1 MYTANEPT
9 EPKAVVRA
17 SAYNAGVL
25 GSVRGQA
32 DFLLTRFLIE
42 LGSVLPNKRRGASKL
57 TRGWSRYHQLFRG
70 CGPVISNIPRSTSPV

>member
-42 LGSVLPNKRRGASKL
+42 LGSILPNKRRGASKL
-57 TRGWSRYHQLFRG
+57 TNYFGNVVPLS
-70 CGPVISNIPRSTSPV
+70 PNIPRSTSPV